1 MSGVPATRPA
11 PLTPATATGVDQAG
25 ETVVRRFV
33 TVLAVTVGGL
43 CFLFSLGNVYQLAVD
58 LELWVWIRPLV
69 APAVDL
75 SLVALVVGIRFL
87 ARRGVTG
94 RELRRPRLF
103 MLAVGLAAWALNTAG
118 AVAER
123 DWGKAAFDSLA
134 PGLLIGWAEVL
145 PWFLRQF
152 HAITHPTVPTVPGAP
167 VPVAAAPWAAGNS
180 GLVPATATIPG
191 QPASVPAVPA
201 GTPSAGSGNGA
212 RVARA
217 GVNQPRPASV
227 IAAGTIGTARPAPAT
242 TPGGTGTSQRDADAD
257 MRAWW
262 AAERAA
268 GRTPSGAELDRVCA
282 RDPKNGTGRK
292 ARARYLREEAAGR
305 FRAPEP
311 GPVAE
316 PGASGPIPGRGPA
329 GSGRPPRTAG
339 LPAPGPEPAGSRP
352 RG

>member
-1 MSGVPATRPA
+1 VSAIPTTRPA
-11 PLTPATATGVDQAG
+11 PGPLGRDGGQDG
-25 ETVVRRFV
+25 ERMVRRFV
-33 TVLAVTVGGL
+33 TVLAVVVGGL

-87 ARRGVTG
+87 ARRGVSG
-94 RELRRPRLF
+94 KELRRPRLF
-103 MLAVGLAAWALNTAG
+103 MLAVGLAAWALNTAH

-152 HAITHPTVPTVPGAP
+152 QAVTHPAATPDPSRP
-167 VPVAAAPWAAGNS
+167 VPVPTAPPPPGDN
-180 GLVPATATIPG
+180 ATIPAAATE
-191 QPASVPAVPA
+191 PAGPAVPLPA
-201 GTPSAGSGNGA
+201 APVAVAEPTGSGNGH
-212 RVARA
+212 
-217 GVNQPRPASV
+217 RP
-227 IAAGTIGTARPAPAT
+227 RPAPAAGGDERAADT
-242 TPGGTGTSQRDADAD
+242 T

-268 GRTPSGAELDRVCA
+268 GRTPSGAELDRVCG
-282 RDPKNGTGRK
+282 RDPRNGAGRK

-305 FRAPEP
+305 FHAPEP
-311 GPVAE
+311 VPVPVPAGD
-316 PGASGPIPGRGPA
+316 PAAAGSGPIPAADPVRSGPVPA
-329 GSGRPPRTAG
+329 DSGRPGPASAVSPFEAGTAAPV
-339 LPAPGPEPAGSRP
+339 PAVGVTGSPP

>member
-1 MSGVPATRPA
+1 MSSIPATRTA
-11 PLTPATATGVDQAG
+11 PPTSIDQAG
-25 ETVVRRFV
+25 ERVVRRFV

-75 SLVALVVGIRFL
+75 SLVALVVGVRFL

-152 HAITHPTVPTVPGAP
+152 HAITHPAVPATPSATVDPL
-167 VPVAAAPWAAGNS
+167 AAAQRAAGN
-180 GLVPATATIPG
+180 GGMAPASAAGPE
-191 QPASVPAVPA
+191 QPISVPAVPA
-201 GTPSAGSGNGA
+201 RAPSAGTGNGA
-212 RVARA
+212 RR
-217 GVNQPRPASV
+217 PRPGGSGSRPV
-227 IAAGTIGTARPAPAT
+227 PAATR
-242 TPGGTGTSQRDADAD
+242 GGTGTGERDADAD

-268 GRTPSGAELDRVCA
+268 GRTPSGAELDRVCG

-316 PGASGPIPGRGPA
+316 PGASGPVPGRGPA
-329 GSGRPPRTAG
+329 GSGRPPQAAG
-339 LPAPGPEPAGSRP
+339 LPAPGPVPAGSRP